1 MIMKLRDDI
10 LAEKGHGAPLTY
22 KQGKLLY
29 QLTKL
34 KWWQPETMPPP
45 CVPQATLLIGGCLN
59 YIKTHEGGAEVVEAI
74 QIWFPE
80 FDSISDI
87 HSRYFPKDKPETAPE
102 SIPESTPEPQKKSGG
117 RSRTGDGKFKKK
129 GSSKTTPVPTP
140 APMPK
145 PEPTPEPIP
154 EPKPL
159 PKAKQKPVKG
169 TDEVQTLVDCG
180 IKNIWMVGPAGC
192 GKTTICQ
199 AVGLKTDVPVTVIP
213 CGAGTSATT
222 FLGYKYPEREGT
234 PFVHAFAQE
243 GIIVL
248 DEFTSLDAQV
258 AQIVNGALANDE
270 LTSTI
275 GTFQRHEKCI
285 IIATSNTF
293 GNGADRMYV
302 SNNQLD
308 ASTIDRFAGGI
319 IEIDY
324 SREYESQYDNEV
336 TRYVWRMR
344 EIAKTNGLR
353 KVASTRS
360 IIAGCKLKAGGMINW
375 KASLTNNWTADEKAL
390 L

>member
-1 MIMKLRDDI
+1 MAI
-10 LAEKGHGAPLTY
+10 LKAQITELKNTPAAPLTH
-22 KQGKLLY
+22 KQGGFLY
-29 QLTKL
+29 KLTKL
-34 KWWQPETMPPP
+34 KWWQTETLP
-45 CVPQATLLIGGCLN
+45 CPTVPQATLLIAACLEF
-59 YIKTHEGGAEVVEAI
+59 IKTKEGGNELLEAI
-74 QIWFPE
+74 QIWFPNFE
-80 FDSISDI
+80 DLSEI
-87 HSRYFPKDKPETAPE
+87 HSRYFPKGKDEQPEPEPAPSPEPKKSRWGGKKGGSKAKTAPE
-102 SIPESTPEPQKKSGG
+102 
-117 RSRTGDGKFKKK
+117 
-129 GSSKTTPVPTP
+129 PT
-140 APMPK
+140 PK
-145 PEPTPEPIP
+145 PEPKPIP
-154 EPKPL
+154 APK
-159 PKAKQKPVKG
+159 KPEEKPAKG
-169 TDEVQTLVDCG
+169 TNTLEAIINAG
-180 IKNIWMVGPAGC
+180 IRNIWMVGPAGC

-199 AVGLKTDVPVTVIP
+199 EVGKNAEMPVTVIP

-248 DEFTSLDAQV
+248 DEFTSLEAQV

-275 GTFQRHEKCI
+275 GTFHRHEKCI

-319 IEIDY
+319 LEIDY
-324 SREYESQYDNEV
+324 SKEYEQQYDAEV
-336 TRYVWRMR
+336 VRYVWNLR
-344 EIAKTNGLR
+344 EIIKRNGLR

-360 IIAGCKLKAGGMINW
+360 IIAGCKLKTGGLDW
-375 KASLTNNWTADEKAL
+375 KGSLTTNWTKDEKAL